1 MEAQENKR
9 LCPNCNAEC
18 GLDAAFCPS
27 CGARIDGMR
36 VCRKCKKKTPEG
48 SEYCIHCG
56 AKKDDAGQRKAKAAS
71 RLNIASSAL
80 ALISAFASIVFA
92 FFIGVDLIS
101 NVESVTSKV
110 SYCDL
115 YFFFGQAYDSF
126 VDSSNYGVYLATAIA
141 ALTLLGIA
149 GIAVYLCKTLLNWL
163 NKKEPN
169 FLKPAISAYVFYGA
183 ATMLFMWLIRQ
194 NLYGGDMEAYLVL
207 NGPSIAGL
215 VIAGVSLLASL
226 ACFKAKEAL
235 EIGAKP
241 LLRQLAPV
249 LLLCIA
255 LTIPLF
261 IFAKGLWSASFGSGS
276 TVEYGL
282 LSTWEEVAAYEGKRD
297 FGTAYWTSVALLSLS
312 LPFLLAYLGLFGY
325 VAGRLLCEGVDGKTP
340 YFGFAAAIVLAA
352 YAVIDIVF
360 ISVPL
365 PSFVN
370 SGSIYSYLNQIGL
383 LVLSAIIAAISA
395 LPLIRGKKADVQGA
409 DLQ

>member
-1 MEAQENKR
+1 MEAHEDKR

-18 GLDAAFCPS
+18 DLEAAFCPS
-27 CGARIDGMR
+27 CGARVDGMR

-56 AKKDDAGQRKAKAAS
+56 AKKDDAGERKAKAAS

-92 FFIGVDLIS
+92 FFIGADLIS

-115 YFFFGQAYDSF
+115 YFFFGQAYNSSL
-126 VDSSNYGVYLATAIA
+126 DSSNYGVYLATAIA

-149 GIAVYLCKTLLNWL
+149 GIAVYLCKTLLDWL

-183 ATMLFMWLIRQ
+183 STTLFMWLIRQ
-194 NLYGGDMEAYLVL
+194 NLYEGDMEAYLVL

-215 VIAGVSLLASL
+215 VIAGISLLGSL

-235 EIGAKP
+235 EIGTKP
-241 LLRQLAPV
+241 LLRQLARA
-249 LLLCIA
+249 LLLCVA

-261 IFAKGLWSASFGSGS
+261 IFAKGLWSASLGSGS
-276 TVEYGL
+276 NVEYGL
-282 LSTWEEVAAYEGKRD
+282 LATWEEVAAYEGRGD

-340 YFGFAAAIVLAA
+340 YFGFSAAIVLAA
-352 YAVIDIVF
+352 YAVIDIVV

-365 PSFVN
+365 SSLI
-370 SGSIYSYLNQIGL
+370 SGDLIYSYLNQIGL
-383 LVLSAIIAAISA
+383 LVLSAIIAGITAI
-395 LPLIRGKKADVQGA
+395 PLLLGKTAAKQGA